1 LGIFPKFVLG
11 FIAASLVFSFLLS
24 PETVGDVKSALKG
37 LQTFW
42 FALAFVCI
50 GLETKFVDIFSL
62 DNGRPAYA
70 FLIAQLFN
78 ILFTL
83 GIAWLVFG

>member
-1 LGIFPKFVLG
+1 VLG
-11 FIAASLVFSFLLS
+11 FIAASLFFSFVLT
-24 PETVGDVKSALKG
+24 PEKVADVKSPIKE

-50 GLETKFVDIFSL
+50 GLETKFVDIFKL

-70 FLIAQLFN
+70 FLIAQVFN

-83 GIAWLVFG
+83 AVALLVFG